1 MEILSANF
9 IKSASNLSECPET
22 NFPEIAFIGRSNVGK
37 SSLINMLTQRNQLA
51 KASKIPGK
59 TQLLNYFL
67 INNQRYLVDLPGY
80 WYAKHSKEKRID
92 WMDRMQ
98 DYFTKRKNL
107 QMIFILIDWS
117 IPPQNIDLEFM
128 QVLSEEQ
135 LDFEIIV
142 SKIDK
147 VNQKDLHKNL
157 NSFKKIY
164 LEMFGIEPDLSL
176 ISNSKQ
182 RWRKELLNKISNYIN

>member
-1 MEILSANF
+1 
-9 IKSASNLSECPET
+9 
-22 NFPEIAFIGRSNVGK
+22 
-37 SSLINMLTQRNQLA
+37 
-51 KASKIPGK
+51 
-59 TQLLNYFL
+59 
-67 INNQRYLVDLPGY
+67 
-80 WYAKHSKEKRID
+80 
-92 WMDRMQ
+92 
-98 DYFTKRKNL
+98 
-107 QMIFILIDWS
+107 
-117 IPPQNIDLEFM
+117 M

-182 RWRKELLNKISNYIN
+182 R